1 MIWQQLQ
8 SLAGSYP
15 LALRGLGMTVMLSLI
30 SLVLGTLLGFGLG
43 ILRTGGNRLISAAIG
58 AWVDLIRGTPF
69 LVQIFLI
76 FFILP
81 EFGIELDAF
90 TAGIIALTNLAA
102 CFICEIVAAG
112 IRSVPTGQVEAALA
126 SGLSRW
132 QRMRQVVLPQAMR
145 IVLPPLV
152 GQYVLLIKDSSV
164 VSAIGLTDL
173 TRVGWLVVQRVP
185 NGLLVFFL
193 VGVGYFIVC
202 YPLDHARPPA
212 GAPHGRGAWRGA
224 VVTSNPKGCRYDQ
237 SESLTKTG
245 MIDFRGVNKWFG
257 SLNVLK
263 DITLSVEPREV
274 VVVCGPSGSGKSTL
288 IRCIN
293 GLETIKDGDL
303 VVDGQRLGDPAT
315 NMTQLRTEIGFVF
328 QSFNLYPHKTALEN
342 VTLAPIHVRKIPR
355 AEAEQAGRDLLAK
368 VGLADKVN
376 AYPSQLSGGQQQR
389 VAIARCLGMRPKIML
404 FDEPTSALDP
414 EMISEVLDVMVAVAE
429 EGMTMMVVTH
439 EMGFARKVA
448 QRVVFMDAGAIV
460 ESGTPEEFFSHPKTD
475 RSRAFLSKICGIRV
489 PLIGSSYA
497 KGLSASS
504 ADARP
509 RQFIRSAI
517 QPHRSRRCRST
528 SQASPLWL
536 PDPPKALDTRSSAS
550 SRGRART

>member
-43 ILRTGGNRLISAAIG
+43 ILRTGGNRLISGLIG

-102 CFICEIVAAG
+102 CFICEIVVAG

-132 QRMRQVVLPQAMR
+132 QRMRQVVLPQARR

-202 YPLDHARPPA
+202 YPL
-212 GAPHGRGAWRGA
+212 
-224 VVTSNPKGCRYDQ
+224 
-237 SESLTKTG
+237 
-245 MIDFRGVNKWFG
+245 
-257 SLNVLK
+257 
-263 DITLSVEPREV
+263 
-274 VVVCGPSGSGKSTL
+274 
-288 IRCIN
+288 
-293 GLETIKDGDL
+293 
-303 VVDGQRLGDPAT
+303 
-315 NMTQLRTEIGFVF
+315 
-328 QSFNLYPHKTALEN
+328 
-342 VTLAPIHVRKIPR
+342 
-355 AEAEQAGRDLLAK
+355 
-368 VGLADKVN
+368 
-376 AYPSQLSGGQQQR
+376 
-389 VAIARCLGMRPKIML
+389 IML
-404 FDEPTSALDP
+404 ARRLEQRMGAAHG
-414 EMISEVLDVMVAVAE
+414 EVQL
-429 EGMTMMVVTH
+429 
-439 EMGFARKVA
+439 
-448 QRVVFMDAGAIV
+448 
-460 ESGTPEEFFSHPKTD
+460 
-475 RSRAFLSKICGIRV
+475 
-489 PLIGSSYA
+489 
-497 KGLSASS
+497 
-504 ADARP
+504 
-509 RQFIRSAI
+509 
-517 QPHRSRRCRST
+517 
-528 SQASPLWL
+528 
-536 PDPPKALDTRSSAS
+536 
-550 SRGRART
+550 